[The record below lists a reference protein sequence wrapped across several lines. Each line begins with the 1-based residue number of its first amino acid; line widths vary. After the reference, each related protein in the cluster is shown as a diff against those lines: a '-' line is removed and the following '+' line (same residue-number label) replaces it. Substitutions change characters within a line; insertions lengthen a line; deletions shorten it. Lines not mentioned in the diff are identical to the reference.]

1 MHCSSIP
8 VYGSQYMYVKI
19 SVLFH
24 DILLPNLVGLF
35 YYFGT
40 LRRHSNI
47 KYTQHII
54 HVLTKPTHGMH
65 AFTLYEKL
73 RRDQRQIQLALCMVI
88 FPQCMVFS
96 NCRSS
101 LIKINPRNCMYMFR
115 FVKELKAPPFS
126 AVNLSSCHTLL
137 QTYMYWYI

>member
-40 LRRHSNI
+40 LRRHSSI
-47 KYTQHII
+47 KYTQRII